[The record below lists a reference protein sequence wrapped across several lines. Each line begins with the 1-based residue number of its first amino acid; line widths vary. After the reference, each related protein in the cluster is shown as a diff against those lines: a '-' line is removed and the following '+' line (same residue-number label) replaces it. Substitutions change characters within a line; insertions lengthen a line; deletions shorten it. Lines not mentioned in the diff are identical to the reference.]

1 MSNRFDRTW
10 SLEPFLHYHLD
21 SALFFSK
28 RAAELEREFYWG
40 SPAREIL
47 TDEKMLTKNQ
57 RISTRWDKQ
66 LLTKEEQILEVTLL
80 KEHLAYVIGSI
91 FASVAFLEA
100 TINEVFLEAN
110 RGADESVRD
119 GLLEKLPRN
128 AIDSMGQL
136 WSDKFERRPIL
147 NKYRRALDFASN
159 PLQLEPFN
167 KYSRVWREVDLLIR
181 LRNSLTHHKSELI
194 EYRLSDSSYKAETGK
209 TASLMK
215 ELKVRGFRNKLYHRG
230 SALNLSAAI
239 EALPTTLLGANC
251 AVWAIR
257 QSLKFACEFCRR
269 MPIEGLKNVIDSR
282 LEELEKP
289 VYTFD

>member
-119 GLLEKLPRN
+119 GLLERLPAMLSTLWDSFG
-128 AIDSMGQL
+128 AINLKDG
-136 WSDKFERRPIL
+136 
-147 NKYRRALDFASN
+147 
-159 PLQLEPFN
+159 PFLI
-167 KYSRVWREVDLLIR
+167 STDEHLISLLI
-181 LRNSLTHHKSELI
+181 LCSLSHLI
-194 EYRLSDSSYKAETGK
+194 SIVVCGERWNY
-209 TASLMK
+209 
-215 ELKVRGFRNKLYHRG
+215 
-230 SALNLSAAI
+230 
-239 EALPTTLLGANC
+239 
-251 AVWAIR
+251 
-257 QSLKFACEFCRR
+257 
-269 MPIEGLKNVIDSR
+269 
-282 LEELEKP
+282 
-289 VYTFD
+289 